1 MISIVSYQKFATQ
14 IINFKFS
21 FSNVN
26 LLYLLKMKICW
37 NHLLNY
43 IPISNVSSLTQSF
56 FLLNTSMRM
65 VFIEY
70 LKNLSDWFITRNGA
84 FIDFLW
90 CSSSMFTKSE
100 IKFSKNLNQ
109 DLISVAT
116 FTSNQQWK
124 TNKFHVESVFFAFI
138 SSLMHLSFCL
148 SLSFDVKNI
157 GVLLL

>member
-26 LLYLLKMKICW
+26 LLYLLKMQICW
-37 NHLLNY
+37 NDLLDY
-43 IPISNVSSLTQSF
+43 IPISNFSNLTQGF
-56 FLLNTSMRM
+56 FLLNTSMKM

-70 LKNLSDWFITRNGA
+70 FKNLSGCFITHNSA
-84 FIDFLW
+84 FIDFVW
-90 CSSSMFTKSE
+90 CSSSIFTKSE
-100 IKFSKNLNQ
+100 TKFSKKLNQ
-109 DLISVAT
+109 ALISAAT
-116 FTSNQQWK
+116 FTSNQQCK
-124 TNKFHVESVFFAFI
+124 TNKFHVESVFSAFI

-157 GVLLL
+157 GVLLP

>member
-1 MISIVSYQKFATQ
+1 M
-14 IINFKFS
+14 
-21 FSNVN
+21 
-26 LLYLLKMKICW
+26 LYLLKMQICW
-37 NHLLNY
+37 NDLLDYIPIYPYY
-43 IPISNVSSLTQSF
+43 IPISNFSNLTQGF
-56 FLLNTSMRM
+56 FLLNTSMKM

-70 LKNLSDWFITRNGA
+70 FRNLSGCFITHNSA
-84 FIDFLW
+84 FIDFVW
-90 CSSSMFTKSE
+90 CSSSIFTKSE
-100 IKFSKNLNQ
+100 SKFSKKLNQ
-109 DLISVAT
+109 DLISAAT